1 MSDRTVKRAISV
13 LEKKKVAI
21 GKYRDELREIVSDYE
36 DLLYKC
42 EYTEEC
48 LQAAIDS
55 LSELV

>member
-1 MSDRTVKRAISV
+1 MTDRTVKRALAI

-21 GKYRDELREIVSDYE
+21 GKYRDELREIVADYQ

-42 EYTEEC
+42 EYADEC

-55 LSELV
+55 LSEMV